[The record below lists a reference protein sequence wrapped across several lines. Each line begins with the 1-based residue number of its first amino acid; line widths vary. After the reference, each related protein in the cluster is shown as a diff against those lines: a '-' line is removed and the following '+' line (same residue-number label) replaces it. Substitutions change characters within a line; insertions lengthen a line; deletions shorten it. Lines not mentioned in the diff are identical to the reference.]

1 MKKYNL
7 IVIGAGPGG
16 YVAAI
21 RASQLGARVGVVEEA
36 SVGGTCLNRGCIPTK
51 CLVGA
56 LDPLNKIKG
65 LETCGVKIG
74 DAQVD
79 FAKMIAWKDRVVAQL
94 VEGIL
99 FLFKRQEIELIKG
112 TGRIKS
118 SDCIEVSKEGTKEEI
133 RAEKIILA
141 SGSSPLKPKTFPFD
155 DARFITSDELL
166 SLTKIPESL
175 TIVGGG
181 VIGCE
186 FASIFNHLGTE
197 VSIYEMMEHL
207 LPAEDEEVSRFLER
221 CFKKEGIKIFT
232 GTKVEKPQEITSEK
246 ILVALGR
253 TLNLD
258 NLGLNNVGIKQDE
271 KGNVLVNERME
282 TNISNVYAVGDI
294 TGKGLLAYLAS
305 KQGVVAAENSQGI
318 SSVMDYTV
326 IPSCI
331 FTDPEIGTVGLT
343 EKEAQEKYSV
353 KIGKFPLQ
361 ASGKAHT
368 INDTRGF
375 VKIIA
380 ESETER
386 ILGAQIVGPEATDI
400 IIILAL
406 AMKLGAKTKDLV
418 DLIYGHPTFAESIR
432 EAAEDVD
439 KRAINLPKKTEV
451 KWSGK

>member
-7 IVIGAGPGG
+7 VVIGAGPGG

-56 LDPLNKIKG
+56 LDPLNRIKR
-65 LETCGVKIG
+65 LETCGIKIS
-74 DAQVD
+74 DAKVD
-79 FAKMIAWKDRVVAQL
+79 FAQMIAWKDRVVAQL

-232 GTKVEKPQEITSEK
+232 GTKVEKPQELTSEK

-271 KGNVLVNERME
+271 KGNVLVNEKME

-343 EKEAQEKYSV
+343 EEEARKKYTV

-361 ASGKAHT
+361 VSGKAHT
-368 INDTRGF
+368 MNDTRGF

-451 KWSGK
+451 

>member
-7 IVIGAGPGG
+7 VVIGAGPGG

-56 LDPLNKIKG
+56 LDPLNKIKR
-65 LETCGVKIG
+65 LETCGIKIS
-74 DAQVD
+74 DAKVD
-79 FAKMIAWKDRVVAQL
+79 FAQMIAWKDRVVAQL

-232 GTKVEKPQEITSEK
+232 GTKVEKPQELTSEK

-271 KGNVLVNERME
+271 KGNVLVNEKME

-343 EKEAQEKYSV
+343 EEEAQEKYSV

-368 INDTRGF
+368 MNDTRGF

-439 KRAINLPKKTEV
+439 KRAINLPKKMEV
-451 KWSGK
+451 R

>member
-21 RASQLGARVGVVEEA
+21 RASQLGARVGVVEEG

-186 FASIFNHLGTE
+186 FASIFNHLGAE

-232 GTKVEKPQEITSEK
+232 GTKVEKPQELTSEK

-271 KGNVLVNERME
+271 KGNVLVNEKME

-343 EKEAQEKYSV
+343 EEEAQEKYSV

-368 INDTRGF
+368 MNDTRGF

-380 ESETER
+380 ESETGR
-386 ILGAQIVGPEATDI
+386 ILGAQIVGPEATDL

-439 KRAINLPKKTEV
+439 KRAINLPKKMEV
-451 KWSGK
+451 R

>member
-1 MKKYNL
+1 VKKYNL
-7 IVIGAGPGG
+7 VVIGAGPGG

-21 RASQLGARVGVVEEA
+21 RASQLGARVGVVEEG

-186 FASIFNHLGTE
+186 FASIFNHLGAE

-232 GTKVEKPQEITSEK
+232 GTKVEKPQELTSEK

-271 KGNVLVNERME
+271 KGNVLVNEKME

-343 EKEAQEKYSV
+343 EEEAQEKYSV

-368 INDTRGF
+368 MNDTRGF

-380 ESETER
+380 ESETGR
-386 ILGAQIVGPEATDI
+386 ILGAQIVGPEATDL

-451 KWSGK
+451 RWSGK

>member
-7 IVIGAGPGG
+7 VVIGAGPGG

-21 RASQLGARVGVVEEA
+21 RASQLGAKVAVVEKGA
-36 SVGGTCLNRGCIPTK
+36 VGGTCLNRGCIPTK

-65 LETCGVKIG
+65 LETCGIKIG
-74 DAQVD
+74 DAKVD
-79 FAKMIAWKDRVVAQL
+79 FAQMIAWKDKVVAQL
-94 VEGIL
+94 VGGIL
-99 FLFKRQEIELIKG
+99 FLFKSNGIELIKG

-118 SDCIEVSKEGTKEEI
+118 ANSVEVIAADTKEEI
-133 RAEKIILA
+133 EAEKIILA
-141 SGSSPLKPKTFPFD
+141 SGSSPLKPKSFPFD

-166 SLTKIPESL
+166 SLTKVPKSL
-175 TIVGGG
+175 TIIGGG

-186 FASIFNHLGTE
+186 FASIFNHLGAE

-207 LPAEDEEVSRFLER
+207 LPAEDEEVSRFLEKS
-221 CFKKEGIKIFT
+221 FKREGIKIFT
-232 GTKVEKPQEITSEK
+232 GTKVEEPRDIESEK

-258 NLGLNNVGIKQDE
+258 NLGLEIVGIKQGE
-271 KGNVLVNERME
+271 RGNILVNERME
-282 TNISNVYAVGDI
+282 TNIPNIYAIGDI

-305 KQGVVAAENSQGI
+305 KQGMVAAENSQGI
-318 SSVMDYTV
+318 SSVMDYRIV
-326 IPSCI
+326 PSCI

-343 EKEAQEKYSV
+343 EEEARKKYVV

-380 ESETER
+380 ESETEK
-386 ILGAQIVGPEATDI
+386 ILGAKIVGSEATDI

-406 AMKLGAKTKDLV
+406 AMKLGAKVKDLS

-432 EAAEDVD
+432 EAAQDVD
-439 KRAINLPKKTEV
+439 KRAIHLPKKGV
-451 KWSGK
+451 

>member
-7 IVIGAGPGG
+7 VVIGAGPGG

-232 GTKVEKPQEITSEK
+232 GTEVEKPQELTSEK

-271 KGNVLVNERME
+271 KGNVLVNEKME

-343 EKEAQEKYSV
+343 EEEAQEKYSV

-368 INDTRGF
+368 MNDTRGF

-406 AMKLGAKTKDLV
+406 AMKLGAKTKDLA

-439 KRAINLPKKTEV
+439 KRAINLGAVSK
-451 KWSGK
+451 